1 MTREKE
7 GLVLSG
13 ALTRRQSRGSF
24 LALLTEGIG
33 EGVIDGFITKTVIPA
48 GVGKPARGGRKKKA
62 AAPLRDLKGFEARW
76 RAREDRWVL
85 CRERSLYLT
94 PPPLDSEG
102 APPREHVPHPR
113 QGAREAGADA
123 PAPGVASQIGRLVHK
138 VL

>member
-48 GVGKPARGGRKKKA
+48 GVGKPARGGCKKKD
-62 AAPLRDLKGFEARW
+62 AAPLRALKGFEARW
-76 RAREDRWVL
+76 RAREDRCAR

-94 PPPLDSEG
+94 QSQLDREG
-102 APPREHVPHPR
+102 ALPAWHHTQPV
-113 QGAREAGADA
+113 QGA
-123 PAPGVASQIGRLVHK
+123 PQ
-138 VL
+138 